1 MSGNNFTCRDKYYNY
16 GSYLRSRGYDKEIC
30 SLVTDIENGNIPIG
44 PITPGSCPNPTTI
57 EGSVTITTC
66 DGLSDT
72 GILRVNGGDIGTST
86 SASPL
91 SDAEKYGLQVK
102 KGAYISGPI
111 LQTSVDCS
119 HNNYFSA
126 GNHIFNDPSMGCL
139 STNVIINGDFS
150 VTGDV
155 SYNKLTV
162 YDLSVINVLTVG
174 TSTTYIDTSS
184 VVTTELSANQIDVN
198 TLQANEISCTGDI
211 EITGSGKFIGDLS
224 SVQLTDLS
232 NSVTTNEINIADI
245 SAIIQGYDTSFN
257 TQNLTVTNL
266 IDASSVDISNNL
278 LVGGSIIGTSGDLG
292 IANFTGNI
300 DIGAGTPLFY
310 DKNVIINATDVNIN
324 ATDVNFY
331 DASVNFTKN
340 PIVTNDISGTPNT
353 LRTLVNFGETIT
365 ILDASANSGSPGQQ
379 DISFN
384 ILYTNIDNSSAIF
397 QDNKIDFSNNQAY
410 FENSIL
416 EVSYSVTATFSNQAD
431 AMTVSF
437 KDVGGSTELFLD
449 TRSIKKNLGPRTICF
464 GPQTFIFKDGYP
476 DNTHIE
482 KQWTLNYDISG
493 GDIGTSDGR
502 LTMKQKS
509 LV

>member
-44 PITPGSCPNPTTI
+44 PITPGNCPNPTII
-57 EGSVTITTC
+57 EGNVTITTC

-72 GILRVNGGDIGTST
+72 GILRVNGGTIGTST
-86 SASPL
+86 SATPL
-91 SDAEKYGLQVK
+91 LDAEKYGLQVK

-111 LQTSVDCS
+111 IQTSSDCS

-174 TSTTYIDTSS
+174 TSTTYVDTSS

-198 TLQANEISCTGDI
+198 TLQANEISCTGTI
-211 EITGSGKFIGDLS
+211 
-224 SVQLTDLS
+224 
-232 NSVTTNEINIADI
+232 
-245 SAIIQGYDTSFN
+245 
-257 TQNLTVTNL
+257 
-266 IDASSVDISNNL
+266 DISNNL
-278 LVGGSIIGTSGDLG
+278 LVGGSIIGTSGDLV

-300 DIGAGTPLFY
+300 DIGAGTPPFY
-310 DKNVIINATDVNIN
+310 DKNVNIK
-324 ATDVNFY
+324 ASDVNFY

-340 PIVTNDISGTPNT
+340 PIVTNDISGTP
-353 LRTLVNFGETIT
+353 RTLVNFGETIT
-365 ILDASANSGSPGQQ
+365 ILDASSNSGSPGQQ

-384 ILYTNIDNSSAIF
+384 ILYTNIDNSPNIF

-416 EVSYSVTATFSNQAD
+416 EVSYSVKANFSNNTD

-437 KDVGGSTELFLD
+437 KDVDNSSNEIFLD

-464 GPQTFIFKDGYP
+464 GPQTFIFKTGYS
-476 DNTHIE
+476 DNNHIE

-493 GDIGTSDGR
+493 GTISTSDGR

>member
-44 PITPGSCPNPTTI
+44 PITPGSCPNPTII
-57 EGSVTITTC
+57 EGNVTITTC

-72 GILRVNGGDIGTST
+72 GILRVNGGTIGTST

-111 LQTSVDCS
+111 IQTSVDCS

-198 TLQANEISCTGDI
+198 TLQASEISCTG
-211 EITGSGKFIGDLS
+211 
-224 SVQLTDLS
+224 
-232 NSVTTNEINIADI
+232 NI
-245 SAIIQGYDTSFN
+245 
-257 TQNLTVTNL
+257 
-266 IDASSVDISNNL
+266 DISNNL
-278 LVGGSIIGTSGDLG
+278 LVGGSIIGTSGELI
-292 IANFTGNI
+292 IAGFTGDI
-300 DIGAGTPLFY
+300 DIGAGTPSFY
-310 DKNVIINATDVNIN
+310 DKNVNIKATDVNFN
-324 ATDVNFY
+324 VDNVNFY

-340 PIVTNDISGTPNT
+340 PIVTNDISGTP
-353 LRTLVNFGETIT
+353 RTLVNFGETIT
-365 ILDASANSGSPGQQ
+365 ILDASANTGAVGQQ

-384 ILYTNIDNSSAIF
+384 ISYTNIDNSSAIF
-397 QDNKIDFSNNQAY
+397 QDSKIDFSNNQAY

-416 EVSYSVTATFSNQAD
+416 EVSYSVNALFSNQAD
-431 AMTVSF
+431 ALSVSF
-437 KDVGGSTELFLD
+437 KEAGGSTELFLD
-449 TRSIKKNLGPRTICF
+449 TRTIKNGLGARTICF

-476 DNTHIE
+476 DNNYIE
-482 KQWTLNYDISG
+482 KQWSLNYDISG
-493 GDIGTSDGR
+493 GNMATIATKNGR
-502 LTMKQKS
+502 LSIKQKS

>member
-44 PITPGSCPNPTTI
+44 PITPGSCPTPTTI

-66 DGLSDT
+66 DGDNET

-86 SASPL
+86 SATPL
-91 SDAEKYGLQVK
+91 LDAEKYGLQVK

-150 VTGDV
+150 VSGDV

-198 TLQANEISCTGDI
+198 TLQSNTISCNGTI
-211 EITGSGKFIGDLS
+211 
-224 SVQLTDLS
+224 
-232 NSVTTNEINIADI
+232 
-245 SAIIQGYDTSFN
+245 
-257 TQNLTVTNL
+257 
-266 IDASSVDISNNL
+266 DISNNL
-278 LVGGSIIGTSGDLG
+278 QLGGSIIGISGDLV
-292 IANFTGNI
+292 IANFIGDI
-300 DIGAGTPLFY
+300 DIGAGLPSFY
-310 DKNVIINATDVNIN
+310 DKNINIKATDVNFN
-324 ATDVNFY
+324 VDNVNFY

-340 PIVTNDISGTPNT
+340 PIVTNDISATS
-353 LRTLVNFGETIT
+353 RKLVNFGETIT
-365 ILDASANSGSPGQQ
+365 ILDASSNSGSSGQQ

-384 ILYTNIDNSSAIF
+384 ILYTNIDNSSSIF

-416 EVSYSVTATFSNQAD
+416 EVSYSVTADFDNTAD

-437 KDVGGSTELFLD
+437 KEAGGSTELFLD
-449 TRSIKKNLGPRTICF
+449 TRSIKKNLGARTICF

-476 DNTHIE
+476 DNDYIE

-493 GDIGTSDGR
+493 GDIATSDGR
-502 LTMKQKS
+502 LTIKQKS

>member
-57 EGSVTITTC
+57 EGSVTITKC

-111 LQTSVDCS
+111 IQTSVDCS

-174 TSTTYIDTSS
+174 TSTTYVDTSS

-198 TLQANEISCTGDI
+198 TLQANEISCTGTI
-211 EITGSGKFIGDLS
+211 
-224 SVQLTDLS
+224 
-232 NSVTTNEINIADI
+232 
-245 SAIIQGYDTSFN
+245 
-257 TQNLTVTNL
+257 
-266 IDASSVDISNNL
+266 DISNNL
-278 LVGGSIIGTSGDLG
+278 LVGGSIIGTSGDLV
-292 IANFTGNI
+292 IANFIGNI
-300 DIGAGTPLFY
+300 DIGAGTPPFY
-310 DKNVIINATDVNIN
+310 DKNVNIK

-340 PIVTNDISGTPNT
+340 PIVTNDISGTP
-353 LRTLVNFGETIT
+353 RTLVNFGETIT

-416 EVSYSVTATFSNQAD
+416 EVSYSVTATFSNPAD

-437 KDVGGSTELFLD
+437 KDVDNSSNELFLD
-449 TRSIKKNLGPRTICF
+449 TRSIKNGLGARTICF

-476 DNTHIE
+476 DNAYIE
-482 KQWTLNYDISG
+482 KQWRLNYDISG
-493 GDIGTSDGR
+493 GIILTSDGR

>member
-1 MSGNNFTCRDKYYNY
+1 
-16 GSYLRSRGYDKEIC
+16 
-30 SLVTDIENGNIPIG
+30 
-44 PITPGSCPNPTTI
+44 
-57 EGSVTITTC
+57 
-66 DGLSDT
+66 
-72 GILRVNGGDIGTST
+72 
-86 SASPL
+86 
-91 SDAEKYGLQVK
+91 
-102 KGAYISGPI
+102 
-111 LQTSVDCS
+111 
-119 HNNYFSA
+119 
-126 GNHIFNDPSMGCL
+126 MGCL

-162 YDLSVINVLTVG
+162 YDLSVINVLTIG
-174 TSTTYIDTSS
+174 ASTTYIDTSS

-245 SAIIQGYDTSFN
+245 SAVIQGYDTSFN
-257 TQNLTVTNL
+257 TQNLTVT
-266 IDASSVDISNNL
+266 
-278 LVGGSIIGTSGDLG
+278 
-292 IANFTGNI
+292 
-300 DIGAGTPLFY
+300 
-310 DKNVIINATDVNIN
+310 
-324 ATDVNFY
+324 
-331 DASVNFTKN
+331 KN
-340 PIVTNDISGTPNT
+340 PIVINDISGTS
-353 LRTLVNFGETIT
+353 RTLVNFGETIT
-365 ILDASANSGSPGQQ
+365 ILDASANAGSPGQQ

-384 ILYTNIDNSSAIF
+384 ILYSNIDNSSNIF

-416 EVSYSVTATFSNQAD
+416 EVSYSVKASFDNTAD

-437 KDVGGSTELFLD
+437 KEVGGSRELFLD
-449 TRSIKKNLGPRTICF
+449 TRSIKKNLGPRIICF
-464 GPQTFIFKDGYP
+464 GPQTFIFKDGSP
-476 DNTHIE
+476 DNPHIE

-493 GDIGTSDGR
+493 GTIVTLDGR

>member
-30 SLVTDIENGNIPIG
+30 SLVTDIENGSIPFG
-44 PITPGSCPNPTTI
+44 PITPGSCPTPTTI

-66 DGLSDT
+66 DGDNET
-72 GILRVNGGDIGTST
+72 GILRVNGGDIGISTST
-86 SASPL
+86 SPL

-102 KGAYISGPI
+102 KGAYIHGPI
-111 LQTSVDCS
+111 VQTSVDCS

-162 YDLSVINVLTVG
+162 YDLSVINVLTIG

-198 TLQANEISCTGDI
+198 TLQASEISCTG
-211 EITGSGKFIGDLS
+211 
-224 SVQLTDLS
+224 
-232 NSVTTNEINIADI
+232 NI
-245 SAIIQGYDTSFN
+245 
-257 TQNLTVTNL
+257 
-266 IDASSVDISNNL
+266 DISNNL
-278 LVGGSIIGTSGDLG
+278 LVGGSIISTSGDLV
-292 IANFTGNI
+292 IANFTGDI
-300 DIGAGTPLFY
+300 DIGAGTPSFY
-310 DKNVIINATDVNIN
+310 DKNVNIY
-324 ATDVNFY
+324 ASDVNFY

-340 PIVTNDISGTPNT
+340 PIVTNDISGTP
-353 LRTLVNFGETIT
+353 RTLVNFGETIT
-365 ILDASANSGSPGQQ
+365 ILDASSNDGLPGQQ

-416 EVSYSVTATFSNQAD
+416 EVSYSVTAKFDNQAD

-437 KDVGGSTELFLD
+437 KEFGGSDELFLD

-464 GPQTFIFKDGYP
+464 GPQIFIFKDGYP
-476 DNTHIE
+476 DNVYIE

-493 GDIGTSDGR
+493 GTIATQDGR
-502 LTMKQKS
+502 LTIKQKS

>member
-44 PITPGSCPNPTTI
+44 PITPGSCPNPTII
-57 EGSVTITTC
+57 EGNVTITTC

-72 GILRVNGGDIGTST
+72 GILRVNGGTIGTST

-111 LQTSVDCS
+111 IQTSVDCS

-139 STNVIINGDFS
+139 STNVIVHGDISANHFIGDISSSEITQLIN
-150 VTGDV
+150 DV
-155 SYNKLTV
+155 VDLSGVV
-162 YDLSVINVLTVG
+162 YDLSSIIQNYDISF
-174 TSTTYIDTSS
+174 STQD
-184 VVTTELSANQIDVN
+184 LSATNLNV
-198 TLQANEISCTGDI
+198 T
-211 EITGSGKFIGDLS
+211 
-224 SVQLTDLS
+224 S
-232 NSVTTNEINIADI
+232 NIN
-245 SAIIQGYDTSFN
+245 F
-257 TQNLTVTNL
+257 TQNP
-266 IDASSVDISNNL
+266 
-278 LVGGSIIGTSGDLG
+278 II
-292 IANFTGNI
+292 
-300 DIGAGTPLFY
+300 
-310 DKNVIINATDVNIN
+310 
-324 ATDVNFY
+324 
-331 DASVNFTKN
+331 
-340 PIVTNDISGTPNT
+340 TNDISGTP
-353 LRTLVNFGETIT
+353 RTLVNFGETIT
-365 ILDASANSGSPGQQ
+365 ILDASANAGSPGQQ

-416 EVSYSVTATFSNQAD
+416 EVSYSVTANFDNTAD

-437 KDVGGSTELFLD
+437 KEVGGSTELFLD

-476 DNTHIE
+476 DNAYIE

-493 GDIGTSDGR
+493 GTIGTSDGR

>member
-86 SASPL
+86 SATPL
-91 SDAEKYGLQVK
+91 LDAEKYGLQVK

-111 LQTSVDCS
+111 IQTSVDCS

-162 YDLSVINVLTVG
+162 YDLSVINVLTIG
-174 TSTTYIDTSS
+174 LNTTYIDTSS

-245 SAIIQGYDTSFN
+245 SAVIQGYDTSFN
-257 TQNLTVTNL
+257 TQNLTVT
-266 IDASSVDISNNL
+266 
-278 LVGGSIIGTSGDLG
+278 
-292 IANFTGNI
+292 
-300 DIGAGTPLFY
+300 
-310 DKNVIINATDVNIN
+310 
-324 ATDVNFY
+324 
-331 DASVNFTKN
+331 KN
-340 PIVTNDISGTPNT
+340 PIVINDISGTPSIH
-353 LRTLVNFGETIT
+353 RTLVNFGETIT
-365 ILDASANSGSPGQQ
+365 ILDASANAGSPGQQ

-384 ILYTNIDNSSAIF
+384 ILYSNIDNSSNIF

-416 EVSYSVTATFSNQAD
+416 EVSYSVKASFDNTAD

-437 KDVGGSTELFLD
+437 KEVGGSHELFLD

-464 GPQTFIFKDGYP
+464 GPQTFIFKDGSP
-476 DNTHIE
+476 DNPHIE

-493 GDIGTSDGR
+493 GTIGTLDGR

>member
-44 PITPGSCPNPTTI
+44 PITPGSCPNPTII
-57 EGSVTITTC
+57 EGNVTITTC

-72 GILRVNGGDIGTST
+72 GILRVNGGTIGTST

-111 LQTSVDCS
+111 IQTSVDCS

-139 STNVIINGDFS
+139 STNVIVHGDISANHFIGDISSSEITQLIN
-150 VTGDV
+150 DV
-155 SYNKLTV
+155 VDLSGVV
-162 YDLSVINVLTVG
+162 YDLSSIIQNYDISF
-174 TSTTYIDTSS
+174 STQD
-184 VVTTELSANQIDVN
+184 LSATNLNV
-198 TLQANEISCTGDI
+198 T
-211 EITGSGKFIGDLS
+211 
-224 SVQLTDLS
+224 S
-232 NSVTTNEINIADI
+232 NIN
-245 SAIIQGYDTSFN
+245 F
-257 TQNLTVTNL
+257 TQNP
-266 IDASSVDISNNL
+266 
-278 LVGGSIIGTSGDLG
+278 II
-292 IANFTGNI
+292 
-300 DIGAGTPLFY
+300 
-310 DKNVIINATDVNIN
+310 
-324 ATDVNFY
+324 
-331 DASVNFTKN
+331 
-340 PIVTNDISGTPNT
+340 TNDISGTP
-353 LRTLVNFGETIT
+353 RTLVNFGETIT
-365 ILDASANSGSPGQQ
+365 ILDASANAGSPGQQ

-397 QDNKIDFSNNQAY
+397 QDSKIDFSNNQAY

-416 EVSYSVTATFSNQAD
+416 EVSYSVKAEFSNNTD

-437 KDVGGSTELFLD
+437 KEVGGGSTELFLD
-449 TRSIKKNLGPRTICF
+449 TRSIKKNLGERTICF
-464 GPQTFIFKDGYP
+464 GPQTFIFKDGYLP
-476 DNTHIE
+476 DNNYIE

-493 GDIGTSDGR
+493 GTIGTSDGR
-502 LTMKQKS
+502 LTIKQKS

>member
-111 LQTSVDCS
+111 IQTSVDCS

-174 TSTTYIDTSS
+174 TSTTYVDTSS

-198 TLQANEISCTGDI
+198 TLQANEISCTGTI
-211 EITGSGKFIGDLS
+211 
-224 SVQLTDLS
+224 
-232 NSVTTNEINIADI
+232 
-245 SAIIQGYDTSFN
+245 
-257 TQNLTVTNL
+257 
-266 IDASSVDISNNL
+266 DISNNL
-278 LVGGSIIGTSGDLG
+278 LVGGSIIGTSGDLV
-292 IANFTGNI
+292 IANFIGNI
-300 DIGAGTPLFY
+300 DIGAGTPPFY
-310 DKNVIINATDVNIN
+310 DKNVNIK
-324 ATDVNFY
+324 ASDVNFY

-340 PIVTNDISGTPNT
+340 PIVTNDISGTP
-353 LRTLVNFGETIT
+353 RTLVNFGETIT

-416 EVSYSVTATFSNQAD
+416 EVSYSVTAEFSNPAD

-437 KDVGGSTELFLD
+437 KEVGGLTELFLD

-464 GPQTFIFKDGYP
+464 GPQTFIFKDGYN
-476 DNTHIE
+476 DNAYIE

-493 GDIGTSDGR
+493 GTIGTSNGR

>member
-44 PITPGSCPNPTTI
+44 PITPGSCPNPTII
-57 EGSVTITTC
+57 EGNVTITTC

-72 GILRVNGGDIGTST
+72 GILRVNGGTIGTST

-111 LQTSVDCS
+111 IQTSVDCS

-139 STNVIINGDFS
+139 STNVIVHGDISANHFIGDISSSEITQLIN
-150 VTGDV
+150 DV
-155 SYNKLTV
+155 VDLSGVV
-162 YDLSVINVLTVG
+162 YDLSSIIQNYDISF
-174 TSTTYIDTSS
+174 STQD
-184 VVTTELSANQIDVN
+184 LSATNLNV
-198 TLQANEISCTGDI
+198 T
-211 EITGSGKFIGDLS
+211 
-224 SVQLTDLS
+224 S
-232 NSVTTNEINIADI
+232 NIN
-245 SAIIQGYDTSFN
+245 F
-257 TQNLTVTNL
+257 TQNP
-266 IDASSVDISNNL
+266 
-278 LVGGSIIGTSGDLG
+278 II
-292 IANFTGNI
+292 
-300 DIGAGTPLFY
+300 
-310 DKNVIINATDVNIN
+310 
-324 ATDVNFY
+324 
-331 DASVNFTKN
+331 
-340 PIVTNDISGTPNT
+340 TNDISGTP
-353 LRTLVNFGETIT
+353 RTLVNFGETIT
-365 ILDASANSGSPGQQ
+365 ILDASANIGSPGQQ

-416 EVSYSVTATFSNQAD
+416 EVSYSVTANFDNTAD

-437 KDVGGSTELFLD
+437 KEVGGSTELFLD

-476 DNTHIE
+476 DNAYIE
-482 KQWTLNYDISG
+482 KQWTLNYDKSG
-493 GDIGTSDGR
+493 GTIGTSDGR

>member
-44 PITPGSCPNPTTI
+44 PITPGSCPTPTTI

-86 SASPL
+86 SATPL
-91 SDAEKYGLQVK
+91 LDAEKYGLQVK

-162 YDLSVINVLTVG
+162 YDLSVINVLTIG
-174 TSTTYIDTSS
+174 ASTTYIDTSS

-198 TLQANEISCTGDI
+198 TLQANTISCNGTI
-211 EITGSGKFIGDLS
+211 
-224 SVQLTDLS
+224 
-232 NSVTTNEINIADI
+232 
-245 SAIIQGYDTSFN
+245 
-257 TQNLTVTNL
+257 
-266 IDASSVDISNNL
+266 DISNNL
-278 LVGGSIIGTSGDLG
+278 QVGGSIIGTNGDLIIG
-292 IANFTGNI
+292 NFLGDI
-300 DIGAGTPLFY
+300 DIGAGTSPFY
-310 DKNVIINATDVNIN
+310 DKNVNIK

-340 PIVTNDISGTPNT
+340 PIVTNDISATS
-353 LRTLVNFGETIT
+353 RKLVNFGETIT
-365 ILDASANSGSPGQQ
+365 ILDASSNSGSPGQQ

-384 ILYTNIDNSSAIF
+384 ILYTNIDNSSSIF

-416 EVSYSVTATFSNQAD
+416 EVSYSVTADFDNTAD

-437 KDVGGSTELFLD
+437 KEVGSGSTELFLD

-464 GPQTFIFKDGYP
+464 GPQTFIFKNGSP
-476 DNTHIE
+476 DNNYIE
-482 KQWTLNYDISG
+482 NQWTLNYDISG
-493 GDIGTSDGR
+493 GTISTSYGR
-502 LTMKQKS
+502 LTIKQKS

>member
-139 STNVIINGDFS
+139 STNVIVHGDITATHFIGDISSSEITQLIN
-150 VTGDV
+150 DV
-155 SYNKLTV
+155 VDLSGVV
-162 YDLSVINVLTVG
+162 YDL
-174 TSTTYIDTSS
+174 
-184 VVTTELSANQIDVN
+184 
-198 TLQANEISCTGDI
+198 
-211 EITGSGKFIGDLS
+211 
-224 SVQLTDLS
+224 
-232 NSVTTNEINIADI
+232 

-257 TQNLTVTNL
+257 TQNLTVTN
-266 IDASSVDISNNL
+266 
-278 LVGGSIIGTSGDLG
+278 
-292 IANFTGNI
+292 
-300 DIGAGTPLFY
+300 
-310 DKNVIINATDVNIN
+310 
-324 ATDVNFY
+324 
-331 DASVNFTKN
+331 SVNFTKN
-340 PIVTNDISGTPNT
+340 PTIINDISGTS
-353 LRTLVNFGETIT
+353 RTLVNFGETIT
-365 ILDASANSGSPGQQ
+365 ILDASSNDGLPGQQ

-416 EVSYSVTATFSNQAD
+416 EVSYSVTAKFDNQAD

-437 KDVGGSTELFLD
+437 KEFGGSDELFLD
-449 TRSIKKNLGPRTICF
+449 TRSIAKNLGPRTICF
-464 GPQTFIFKDGYP
+464 GPKIFYP
-476 DNTHIE
+476 DNTYIE
-482 KQWTLNYDISG
+482 KQWILNYDISG
-493 GDIGTSDGR
+493 GTIATQDGR
-502 LTMKQKS
+502 LTIKQKS

>member
-44 PITPGSCPNPTTI
+44 PITPGSCPNPTII
-57 EGSVTITTC
+57 EGNVTITTC

-72 GILRVNGGDIGTST
+72 GILRVNGGTIGTST

-111 LQTSVDCS
+111 IQTSVDCS

-198 TLQANEISCTGDI
+198 TLQASEISCTG
-211 EITGSGKFIGDLS
+211 
-224 SVQLTDLS
+224 
-232 NSVTTNEINIADI
+232 NI
-245 SAIIQGYDTSFN
+245 
-257 TQNLTVTNL
+257 
-266 IDASSVDISNNL
+266 DISNNL
-278 LVGGSIIGTSGDLG
+278 LVGGSIIGTSGELI
-292 IANFTGNI
+292 IAGFTGDI
-300 DIGAGTPLFY
+300 DIGAGTPSFY
-310 DKNVIINATDVNIN
+310 DKNVNIKATDVNFN
-324 ATDVNFY
+324 VDNVNFY

-340 PIVTNDISGTPNT
+340 PIVTNDISGTP
-353 LRTLVNFGETIT
+353 RTLVNFGETIT
-365 ILDASANSGSPGQQ
+365 ILDASANTGAVGQQ

-384 ILYTNIDNSSAIF
+384 ISYTNIDNSSAIF

-416 EVSYSVTATFSNQAD
+416 EVSYSVNALFSNQAD
-431 AMTVSF
+431 ALSVSF
-437 KDVGGSTELFLD
+437 KEAGGSTELFLD
-449 TRSIKKNLGPRTICF
+449 TRTIKNGLGARTICF

-476 DNTHIE
+476 DNNYIE
-482 KQWTLNYDISG
+482 KQWSLNYDISG
-493 GDIGTSDGR
+493 GIMATIATKNGR
-502 LTMKQKS
+502 LSIKQKS

>member
-44 PITPGSCPNPTTI
+44 PITPGSCPNPTII
-57 EGSVTITTC
+57 EGNVTITTC

-72 GILRVNGGDIGTST
+72 GILRVNGGTIGTST

-111 LQTSVDCS
+111 IQTSVDCS

-198 TLQANEISCTGDI
+198 TLQASEISCTG
-211 EITGSGKFIGDLS
+211 
-224 SVQLTDLS
+224 
-232 NSVTTNEINIADI
+232 NI
-245 SAIIQGYDTSFN
+245 
-257 TQNLTVTNL
+257 
-266 IDASSVDISNNL
+266 DISNNL
-278 LVGGSIIGTSGDLG
+278 LVGGSIIGTSGELI
-292 IANFTGNI
+292 IAGFTGDI
-300 DIGAGTPLFY
+300 DIGAGTPSFY
-310 DKNVIINATDVNIN
+310 DKNVNIKATDVNFN
-324 ATDVNFY
+324 VDNVNFY

-340 PIVTNDISGTPNT
+340 PIVTNDISGTP
-353 LRTLVNFGETIT
+353 RTLVNFGETIT
-365 ILDASANSGSPGQQ
+365 ILDASANTGAVGQQ

-384 ILYTNIDNSSAIF
+384 ISYTNIDNSSAIF

-416 EVSYSVTATFSNQAD
+416 EVSYSVNALFSNQAD
-431 AMTVSF
+431 ALSVSF
-437 KDVGGSTELFLD
+437 KEAGGSTELFLD
-449 TRSIKKNLGPRTICF
+449 TRTIKNGLGARTICF

-476 DNTHIE
+476 DNNYIE
-482 KQWTLNYDISG
+482 KQWSLNYDISG
-493 GDIGTSDGR
+493 GNMATIATKNGR
-502 LTMKQKS
+502 LSIKQKS

>member
-111 LQTSVDCS
+111 IQTSVDCS

-174 TSTTYIDTSS
+174 TSTTYVDTSS

-198 TLQANEISCTGDI
+198 TLQANEISCTGTI
-211 EITGSGKFIGDLS
+211 
-224 SVQLTDLS
+224 
-232 NSVTTNEINIADI
+232 
-245 SAIIQGYDTSFN
+245 
-257 TQNLTVTNL
+257 
-266 IDASSVDISNNL
+266 DISNNL
-278 LVGGSIIGTSGDLG
+278 LVGGSIIGTSGDLV
-292 IANFTGNI
+292 IANFIGNI
-300 DIGAGTPLFY
+300 DIGAGTPPFY
-310 DKNVIINATDVNIN
+310 DKNVNIK
-324 ATDVNFY
+324 ASDVNFY

-340 PIVTNDISGTPNT
+340 PIVTNDISGTT
-353 LRTLVNFGETIT
+353 RTLVNFGETIT

-416 EVSYSVTATFSNQAD
+416 EVSYSVTAEFSNPAD

-437 KDVGGSTELFLD
+437 KDVDNSSNELFLD

-464 GPQTFIFKDGYP
+464 GPQTFIFKDGYN
-476 DNTHIE
+476 DNAYIE

-493 GDIGTSDGR
+493 GTIGTSNGR
-502 LTMKQKS
+502 LTIKQKS

>member
-86 SASPL
+86 SATPL
-91 SDAEKYGLQVK
+91 LDAEKYGLQVK

-111 LQTSVDCS
+111 IQTSVDCS

-162 YDLSVINVLTVG
+162 YDLSVINVLTIG
-174 TSTTYIDTSS
+174 LNTTYIDTSS

-245 SAIIQGYDTSFN
+245 SAVIQGYDTSFN
-257 TQNLTVTNL
+257 TQNLTVT
-266 IDASSVDISNNL
+266 
-278 LVGGSIIGTSGDLG
+278 
-292 IANFTGNI
+292 
-300 DIGAGTPLFY
+300 
-310 DKNVIINATDVNIN
+310 
-324 ATDVNFY
+324 
-331 DASVNFTKN
+331 KN
-340 PIVTNDISGTPNT
+340 PIVINDISGTPSIH
-353 LRTLVNFGETIT
+353 RTLVNFGETIT

-416 EVSYSVTATFSNQAD
+416 EVSYSVKASFDNTAD

-437 KDVGGSTELFLD
+437 KEVGGSTELFLD

-464 GPQTFIFKDGYP
+464 GPQTFIFKDGSP
-476 DNTHIE
+476 DNPRIE

-493 GDIGTSDGR
+493 GTIGTLDGR

>member
-44 PITPGSCPNPTTI
+44 PITPGSCPNPTII
-57 EGSVTITTC
+57 EGNVTITTC

-72 GILRVNGGDIGTST
+72 GILRVNGGTIGTST

-111 LQTSVDCS
+111 IQTSVDCS

-139 STNVIINGDFS
+139 STNVIVHGDISANHFIGDISSSEITQLIN
-150 VTGDV
+150 DV
-155 SYNKLTV
+155 VDLSGVV
-162 YDLSVINVLTVG
+162 YDLSSIIQNYDISF
-174 TSTTYIDTSS
+174 STQD
-184 VVTTELSANQIDVN
+184 LSATNLNV
-198 TLQANEISCTGDI
+198 T
-211 EITGSGKFIGDLS
+211 
-224 SVQLTDLS
+224 S
-232 NSVTTNEINIADI
+232 NIN
-245 SAIIQGYDTSFN
+245 F
-257 TQNLTVTNL
+257 TQNP
-266 IDASSVDISNNL
+266 
-278 LVGGSIIGTSGDLG
+278 II
-292 IANFTGNI
+292 
-300 DIGAGTPLFY
+300 
-310 DKNVIINATDVNIN
+310 
-324 ATDVNFY
+324 
-331 DASVNFTKN
+331 
-340 PIVTNDISGTPNT
+340 TNDISGTP
-353 LRTLVNFGETIT
+353 RTLVNFGETIT
-365 ILDASANSGSPGQQ
+365 ILDASANIGSPGQQ

-397 QDNKIDFSNNQAY
+397 QDSKIDFSNNQAY

-416 EVSYSVTATFSNQAD
+416 EVSYSVTANFDNTAD

-437 KDVGGSTELFLD
+437 KEVGGSTELFLD

-476 DNTHIE
+476 DNAYIE

-493 GDIGTSDGR
+493 GTIGTSDGR

>member
-44 PITPGSCPNPTTI
+44 PITPGSCPNPTII
-57 EGSVTITTC
+57 EGNVTITTC

-72 GILRVNGGDIGTST
+72 GILRVNGGTIGTST

-111 LQTSVDCS
+111 IQTSVDCS

-139 STNVIINGDFS
+139 STNVIVHGDISANHFIGDISSSEITQLIN
-150 VTGDV
+150 DV
-155 SYNKLTV
+155 VDLSGVV
-162 YDLSVINVLTVG
+162 YDLSSIIQNYDISF
-174 TSTTYIDTSS
+174 STQD
-184 VVTTELSANQIDVN
+184 LSATNLNV
-198 TLQANEISCTGDI
+198 T
-211 EITGSGKFIGDLS
+211 
-224 SVQLTDLS
+224 S
-232 NSVTTNEINIADI
+232 NIN
-245 SAIIQGYDTSFN
+245 F
-257 TQNLTVTNL
+257 TQNP
-266 IDASSVDISNNL
+266 
-278 LVGGSIIGTSGDLG
+278 II
-292 IANFTGNI
+292 
-300 DIGAGTPLFY
+300 
-310 DKNVIINATDVNIN
+310 
-324 ATDVNFY
+324 
-331 DASVNFTKN
+331 
-340 PIVTNDISGTPNT
+340 TNDISGTP
-353 LRTLVNFGETIT
+353 RTLVNFGETIT
-365 ILDASANSGSPGQQ
+365 ILDASANIGSPGQQ

-416 EVSYSVTATFSNQAD
+416 EVSYSVTANFDNTAD

-437 KDVGGSTELFLD
+437 KEVGGLTELFLD
-449 TRSIKKNLGPRTICF
+449 TRSIKKNLGARTICF

-476 DNTHIE
+476 DNAYIE

-493 GDIGTSDGR
+493 GTIGTSDGR

>member
-44 PITPGSCPNPTTI
+44 PITPGSCPNATII
-57 EGSVTITTC
+57 EGNVTITTC
-66 DGLSDT
+66 DSLSDT
-72 GILRVNGGDIGTST
+72 GILRVNGGTIGTST

-111 LQTSVDCS
+111 IQTSVDCS

-198 TLQANEISCTGDI
+198 TLQASEISCTG
-211 EITGSGKFIGDLS
+211 
-224 SVQLTDLS
+224 
-232 NSVTTNEINIADI
+232 NI
-245 SAIIQGYDTSFN
+245 
-257 TQNLTVTNL
+257 
-266 IDASSVDISNNL
+266 DISNNL
-278 LVGGSIIGTSGDLG
+278 LVGGSIISTSGDLV
-292 IANFTGNI
+292 IANFTGDI
-300 DIGAGTPLFY
+300 DIGAGTPSFY
-310 DKNVIINATDVNIN
+310 DKNVNIY
-324 ATDVNFY
+324 ASDVNFY

-340 PIVTNDISGTPNT
+340 PIVTNDISGTP
-353 LRTLVNFGETIT
+353 RTLVNFGETIT
-365 ILDASANSGSPGQQ
+365 ILDASVNTGSPGQQ

-397 QDNKIDFSNNQAY
+397 QDSKIDFSNNQAY

-416 EVSYSVTATFSNQAD
+416 EVSYSVTAKFDNQAD

-437 KDVGGSTELFLD
+437 KEFGGSDELFLD
-449 TRSIKKNLGPRTICF
+449 TRSIAKNLGPRTICF
-464 GPQTFIFKDGYP
+464 GPKIFYP
-476 DNTHIE
+476 DNTYIE
-482 KQWTLNYDISG
+482 KQWILNYDISG
-493 GDIGTSDGR
+493 GTIATQDGR
-502 LTMKQKS
+502 LTIKQKS

>member
-57 EGSVTITTC
+57 EGNVTITTC
-66 DGLSDT
+66 DGNIET
-72 GILRVNGGDIGTST
+72 GILKVNGGTIGTTT

-111 LQTSVDCS
+111 IQTSVDCS

-150 VTGDV
+150 VT
-155 SYNKLTV
+155 
-162 YDLSVINVLTVG
+162 
-174 TSTTYIDTSS
+174 
-184 VVTTELSANQIDVN
+184 
-198 TLQANEISCTGDI
+198 
-211 EITGSGKFIGDLS
+211 
-224 SVQLTDLS
+224 
-232 NSVTTNEINIADI
+232 
-245 SAIIQGYDTSFN
+245 
-257 TQNLTVTNL
+257 
-266 IDASSVDISNNL
+266 
-278 LVGGSIIGTSGDLG
+278 
-292 IANFTGNI
+292 
-300 DIGAGTPLFY
+300 
-310 DKNVIINATDVNIN
+310 
-324 ATDVNFY
+324 
-331 DASVNFTKN
+331 KN
-340 PIVTNDISGTPNT
+340 PIVTNDISGTP
-353 LRTLVNFGETIT
+353 RTLVNFGETIT
-365 ILDASANSGSPGQQ
+365 MLEDASGSFVSGQH
-379 DISFN
+379 DLSFN

-397 QDNKIDFSNNQAY
+397 QDSKIDFSNNQTY

-416 EVSYSVTATFSNQAD
+416 EVSYSVTADFDNQAD

-437 KDVGGSTELFLD
+437 KDVDNSSNELFLD

-464 GPQTFIFKDGYP
+464 GPQTFIFKSGYS
-476 DNTHIE
+476 DNTYIE
-482 KQWTLNYDISG
+482 KQWKLNYDISG
-493 GDIGTSDGR
+493 GSIDTSDGR
-502 LTMKQKS
+502 LTIKQKS

>member
-111 LQTSVDCS
+111 IQTSVDCS

-174 TSTTYIDTSS
+174 TSTTYVDTSS

-198 TLQANEISCTGDI
+198 TLQANEISCTGTI
-211 EITGSGKFIGDLS
+211 
-224 SVQLTDLS
+224 
-232 NSVTTNEINIADI
+232 
-245 SAIIQGYDTSFN
+245 
-257 TQNLTVTNL
+257 
-266 IDASSVDISNNL
+266 DISNNL
-278 LVGGSIIGTSGDLG
+278 LVGGSIIGTSGDLV
-292 IANFTGNI
+292 IANFIGNI
-300 DIGAGTPLFY
+300 DIGAGTPPFY
-310 DKNVIINATDVNIN
+310 DKNVNIK
-324 ATDVNFY
+324 ASDVNFY

-340 PIVTNDISGTPNT
+340 PIVTNDISGTP
-353 LRTLVNFGETIT
+353 RTLVNFGETIT

-416 EVSYSVTATFSNQAD
+416 EVSYSVTANFDNTAD

-437 KDVGGSTELFLD
+437 KEVGGLTELFLD
-449 TRSIKKNLGPRTICF
+449 TRSIKKNLGARTICF
-464 GPQTFIFKDGYP
+464 GPQTFIFKDGYN
-476 DNTHIE
+476 DNAYIE

-493 GDIGTSDGR
+493 GTIGTSNGR

>member
-44 PITPGSCPNPTTI
+44 PITPGSCPNPTII
-57 EGSVTITTC
+57 EGNVTITTC

-72 GILRVNGGDIGTST
+72 GILRVNGGTIGTST

-111 LQTSVDCS
+111 IQTSVDCS

-278 LVGGSIIGTSGDLG
+278 LVGGSIIGTSGDLV

-300 DIGAGTPLFY
+300 DIGAGTPPFY
-310 DKNVIINATDVNIN
+310 DKNVNIK

-340 PIVTNDISGTPNT
+340 PIVTNDISGTP
-353 LRTLVNFGETIT
+353 RTLVNFGETIT
-365 ILDASANSGSPGQQ
+365 ILDASANTGAVGQQ

-384 ILYTNIDNSSAIF
+384 ISYTNIDNSSAIF
-397 QDNKIDFSNNQAY
+397 QDSKIDFSNNQAY

-416 EVSYSVTATFSNQAD
+416 EVSYSVNALFSNQAD
-431 AMTVSF
+431 ALSVSF
-437 KDVGGSTELFLD
+437 KEAGGSTELFLD
-449 TRSIKKNLGPRTICF
+449 TRTIKNGLGARTICF

-476 DNTHIE
+476 DNNYIE
-482 KQWTLNYDISG
+482 KQWSLNYDISG
-493 GDIGTSDGR
+493 GNMATIATKNGR
-502 LTMKQKS
+502 LSIKQKS

>member
-44 PITPGSCPNPTTI
+44 PITPGSCPNPTII
-57 EGSVTITTC
+57 EGNVTITTC

-72 GILRVNGGDIGTST
+72 GILRVNGGTIGTST

-111 LQTSVDCS
+111 IQTSVDCS

-139 STNVIINGDFS
+139 STNVIVHGDISANHFIGDISSSEITQLIN
-150 VTGDV
+150 DV
-155 SYNKLTV
+155 VDLSGVV
-162 YDLSVINVLTVG
+162 YDLSSIIQNYDISF
-174 TSTTYIDTSS
+174 STQD
-184 VVTTELSANQIDVN
+184 LSATNLNV
-198 TLQANEISCTGDI
+198 T
-211 EITGSGKFIGDLS
+211 
-224 SVQLTDLS
+224 S
-232 NSVTTNEINIADI
+232 NIN
-245 SAIIQGYDTSFN
+245 F
-257 TQNLTVTNL
+257 TQNP
-266 IDASSVDISNNL
+266 
-278 LVGGSIIGTSGDLG
+278 II
-292 IANFTGNI
+292 
-300 DIGAGTPLFY
+300 
-310 DKNVIINATDVNIN
+310 
-324 ATDVNFY
+324 
-331 DASVNFTKN
+331 
-340 PIVTNDISGTPNT
+340 TNDISGTP
-353 LRTLVNFGETIT
+353 RTLVNFGETIT
-365 ILDASANSGSPGQQ
+365 ILDASANIGSPGQQ

-416 EVSYSVTATFSNQAD
+416 EVSYSVTANFDNTAD

-437 KDVGGSTELFLD
+437 KEVGGSTELFLD

-476 DNTHIE
+476 DNAYIE

-493 GDIGTSDGR
+493 GTIGTSDGR

>member
-102 KGAYISGPI
+102 KGAYINGPI
-111 LQTSVDCS
+111 IQTSVDCS

-310 DKNVIINATDVNIN
+310 DKNVIINATYVNIN

-340 PIVTNDISGTPNT
+340 PIVTNDISGTP
-353 LRTLVNFGETIT
+353 RTLVNFGETIT

-416 EVSYSVTATFSNQAD
+416 EVSYSVTANFDNTAD

-437 KDVGGSTELFLD
+437 KEVGGSTELFLD

-476 DNTHIE
+476 DNAYIE

>member
-1 MSGNNFTCRDKYYNY
+1 
-16 GSYLRSRGYDKEIC
+16 
-30 SLVTDIENGNIPIG
+30 
-44 PITPGSCPNPTTI
+44 
-57 EGSVTITTC
+57 
-66 DGLSDT
+66 
-72 GILRVNGGDIGTST
+72 
-86 SASPL
+86 
-91 SDAEKYGLQVK
+91 
-102 KGAYISGPI
+102 
-111 LQTSVDCS
+111 
-119 HNNYFSA
+119 
-126 GNHIFNDPSMGCL
+126 MGCL

-155 SYNKLTV
+155 SYNHLTV

-184 VVTTELSANQIDVN
+184 VVTTELIANQIDVN
-198 TLQANEISCTGDI
+198 TLQASEISCTGNI

-232 NSVTTNEINIADI
+232 NSVTTNETNIADI
-245 SAIIQGYDTSFN
+245 SATILGYDTSFN

-266 IDASSVDISNNL
+266 IDTSSINISNNL
-278 LVGGSIIGTSGDLG
+278 LVGGSIIGTIGDLG

-300 DIGAGTPLFY
+300 DIGAGTPPFY
-310 DKNVIINATDVNIN
+310 DKNVNIN

-331 DASVNFTKN
+331 VASVNFTKN
-340 PIVTNDISGTPNT
+340 PIVTNDISGTP
-353 LRTLVNFGETIT
+353 RTLVNFGETIT
-365 ILDASANSGSPGQQ
+365 ILDASANSGSPGQH

-384 ILYTNIDNSSAIF
+384 ILYTNIDNSSNIF

-416 EVSYSVTATFSNQAD
+416 EVSYSVTAQFDNTAD

-437 KDVGGSTELFLD
+437 KEVGGSTELFLD
-449 TRSIKKNLGPRTICF
+449 TRSIKKKLGPRTIGF
-464 GPQTFIFKDGYP
+464 GPQTFIFKDGHLP
-476 DNTHIE
+476 DNTYIQ

-493 GDIGTSDGR
+493 GTILTSDGR
-502 LTMKQKS
+502 LTIKQKS